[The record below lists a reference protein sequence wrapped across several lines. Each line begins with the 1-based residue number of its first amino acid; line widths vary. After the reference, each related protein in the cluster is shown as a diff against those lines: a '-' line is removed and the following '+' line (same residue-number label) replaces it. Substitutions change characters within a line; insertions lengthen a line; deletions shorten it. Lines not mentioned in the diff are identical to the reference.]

1 MSIYREEK
9 RRAKRREKVEG
20 VVLILFVVGL
30 GLLLM
35 FFTGGS
41 NQEWCDKQREIVRTS
56 PMEWGGFAEWCGDY

>member
-1 MSIYREEK
+1 
-9 RRAKRREKVEG
+9 VEG

-56 PMEWGGFAEWCGDY
+56 PMEWGGFQEWCGDY